1 MELEKIWD
9 YIVEL
14 GIATTEELSLVT
26 DINGYNEEALNDV
39 IYSRTGYRNIYQ
51 VLDILIKKMKMKK

>member
-26 DINGYNEEALNDV
+26 DINGYNEEALNGV
-39 IYSRTGYRNIYQ
+39 IYSRTGYCNIYQ
-51 VLDILIKKMKMKK
+51 VLDED